1 MRPMARAKGQGTI
14 TPIAPSPAGVKR
26 WRVAVTMASGQRVW
40 RTAHSPREAERIR
53 AQLVEAREL
62 ELDPTRQ
69 TLADYLRSWVGGMRE
84 ARNARV
90 SVTTVDHYAFVSERH
105 IIPVLG
111 GYRLAAVNPTR
122 VQAWLDGI
130 DGAPRS
136 VIHYHAIL
144 RRALAVAVKRRLLPY
159 NPADSV
165 EIPDAGAEVG
175 DPLTVEEAQ
184 AILEATREDWL
195 GPLWRLVL
203 VTGNRRGELLG
214 LSWDDVGPDSI
225 TVRAQLARRNGTWAL
240 VPTKAARKVAEVH
253 IDADTATLLD
263 KHRRRMAEA
272 RTPEWQY
279 HGLVF
284 VTTDGR
290 PWHGREILTEW
301 HRACK
306 KAGVRER
313 RFHDTRHTN
322 LSILADLGVTE
333 DTRQNRAGHNTT
345 AMARKYA
352 QASEA
357 QDRDAAER
365 IGRALGG

>member
-1 MRPMARAKGQGTI
+1 MGVGEGLLQAK
-14 TPIAPSPAGVKR
+14 
-26 WRVAVTMASGQRVW
+26 
-40 RTAHSPREAERIR
+40 
-53 AQLVEAREL
+53 
-62 ELDPTRQ
+62 
-69 TLADYLRSWVGGMRE
+69 
-84 ARNARV
+84 
-90 SVTTVDHYAFVSERH
+90 VD
-105 IIPVLG
+105 
-111 GYRLAAVNPTR
+111 
-122 VQAWLDGI
+122 
-130 DGAPRS
+130 
-136 VIHYHAIL
+136 
-144 RRALAVAVKRRLLPY
+144 
-159 NPADSV
+159 
-165 EIPDAGAEVG
+165 
-175 DPLTVEEAQ
+175 
-184 AILEATREDWL
+184 
-195 GPLWRLVL
+195 
-203 VTGNRRGELLG
+203 
-214 LSWDDVGPDSI
+214 